1 MEYDAEKRKIITDRE
16 IGELDKFVME
26 FLQILEEYTDYVII
40 SGYVSILLGR
50 PRTTDDIDVFIKPI
64 NKGIFLKLYNELK
77 RSGFWCLNAE
87 DGNEIFDYLKDGYS
101 IRFARTNYGTPNF
114 EVKFPKDALD
124 EETFDNFL
132 TVIHPKF
139 KIKISSLE
147 RQIAFK
153 RYYLSSD
160 KDIED
165 ALFIEKLFKGQIDYN
180 KVNKFE
186 ELIKNRKNA
195 KNKKNFHETWENK

>member
-1 MEYDAEKRKIITDRE
+1 M
-16 IGELDKFVME
+16 
-26 FLQILEEYTDYVII
+26 
-40 SGYVSILLGR
+40 
-50 PRTTDDIDVFIKPI
+50 
-64 NKGIFLKLYNELK
+64 
-77 RSGFWCLNAE
+77 
-87 DGNEIFDYLKDGYS
+87 
-101 IRFARTNYGTPNF
+101 
-114 EVKFPKDALD
+114 
-124 EETFDNFL
+124 
-132 TVIHPKF
+132 
-139 KIKISSLE
+139 E